1 METSPR
7 FMATWLFMLLLY
19 IAPVNF
25 IPTIVE
31 KLRLIKNARR
41 NSARRNSARRNSARR
56 NSTNSRWIEVEFTIE
71 TEDEPGQG
79 RGTGEE

>member
-41 NSARRNSARRNSARR
+41 NSARRNS
-56 NSTNSRWIEVEFTIE
+56 TNSRWIEVEFTIE

>member
-41 NSARRNSARRNSARR
+41 NSARRNS
-56 NSTNSRWIEVEFTIE
+56 TNSRWIEVEFTIE
-71 TEDEPGQG
+71 TEDEPDQG